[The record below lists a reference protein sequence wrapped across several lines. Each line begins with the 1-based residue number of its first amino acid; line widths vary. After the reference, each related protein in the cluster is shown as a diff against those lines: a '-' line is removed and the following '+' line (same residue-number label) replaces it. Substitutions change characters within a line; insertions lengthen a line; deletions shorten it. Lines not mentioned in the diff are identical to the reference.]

1 MNAGTGYSDLIREE
15 IQERGPG
22 DFDQSEVKIIR
33 LLQRNG
39 RMSTA
44 ELARETGTSEPTVR
58 RKLGRLIDDGIIT
71 IRAVSDPVALG
82 YAAPAYIGLDVERH
96 RIEEVARTLSSYPMI
111 ETVAVITGPFDIL
124 VKAAFHSTTELYDFV
139 LKELVKVKGIKD
151 SHSFLVLRNFK
162 HEGLTSVA
170 ERIPKKLERPA
181 PGQ

>member
-1 MNAGTGYSDLIREE
+1 MIREE
-15 IQERGPG
+15 IQERAPG

-58 RKLGRLIDDGIIT
+58 RKLARLIDDGVIT

-96 RIEEVARTLSSYPMI
+96 RIEEVAQALSSYPMI

-124 VKAAFHSTTELYDFV
+124 VKAAFHSTAELYDFV
-139 LKELVKVKGIKD
+139 LKELAKVKGIKD

-162 HEGLTSVA
+162 HEGLTTVA
-170 ERIPKKLERPA
+170 ERVPKKLERPA
-181 PGQ
+181 IGP

>member
-1 MNAGTGYSDLIREE
+1 MNVRTGSFFLVKEE
-15 IQERGPG
+15 IQERVPG

-58 RKLGRLIDDGIIT
+58 RKLARLIDDGIIT

-96 RIEEVARTLSSYPMI
+96 RIEEVAQTLSSYPMI
-111 ETVAVITGPFDIL
+111 ETVAVITGPYDIL

-139 LKELVKVKGIKD
+139 LKELAKVKGIKD

-170 ERIPKKLERPA
+170 ERVPKKLERPA
-181 PGQ
+181 TGP